1 MTETNEPRS
10 DFPFRN
16 SLYEVYFDWLCSIVK
31 IGDASRLAVELHL
44 IEYYWS
50 IPNDDNRG
58 LDAEDLRLH
67 FVDEFGYSDLDLE
80 VLEQRTVSMFEVLVA
95 LARRMDFIM
104 YEEELG
110 SRVDH
115 WFWELIDNMGL
126 LSFDNSGYYE
136 VLWSSTDVQNIVYYI
151 LDRKYGRDGRGGLF
165 PLKNSK
171 KDQRK
176 VELWYQMNLYL
187 AEKYN
192 VG

>member
-1 MTETNEPRS
+1 MTETNDPRL
-10 DFPFRN
+10 DFLFRDP
-16 SLYEVYFDWLCSIVK
+16 LYEVYFDWLCSIVK
-31 IGDASRLAVELHL
+31 IGDASILAAELHL

-67 FVDEFGYSDLDLE
+67 FVDEFGYSDSDLG
-80 VLEQRTVSMFEVLVA
+80 VLEERGVSMFEVLVA

-104 YEEELG
+104 YEEGLG
-110 SRVDH
+110 SRVNH
-115 WFWELIDNMGL
+115 WFWELIGNMGL
-126 LSFDNSGYYE
+126 LSFDNSGYYK

-165 PLKNSK
+165 PLKNSI

-187 AEKYN
+187 AENYD